1 MSDEAEPD
9 EVPEEEVPEGA
20 AVFPT
25 IPPELDVNPLLLAVL
40 HATVFL
46 AGSDESIV
54 NPSAADEAVGTMA
67 EYLVRLKGP
76 LLRQVQE
83 DISCLVAYA
92 RQQKWPRQLVL
103 SLKSF
108 LSDYGVGE
116 RDDESEGEGEE

>member
-1 MSDEAEPD
+1 MSDEADPD
-9 EVPEEEVPEGA
+9 DAPEDDVPEGA

-25 IPPELDVNPLLLAVL
+25 IPRELDVNPLLLAVL
-40 HATVFL
+40 HATVLL
-46 AGSDESIV
+46 AGSDEDIV
-54 NPSAADEAVGTMA
+54 DPEAADEAVGTMA

-83 DISCLVAYA
+83 DMSCLVAYA

-116 RDDESEGEGEE
+116 HEDDNEDEDVE